1 MVSDAAS
8 SAEPLDESRSNAPLD
23 PAAWVD
29 QIIRTRRTSL
39 LVDPA
44 DDVPPELIAHLVE
57 LATWAPNHKRT
68 WPWRFTV
75 LTDDARYR
83 FGEALAA
90 VAAADATT
98 PPEKVAK
105 TRIKYARAAAVVLM
119 WVRCEGDEVRQ
130 REDRDAVAAAVQTLL
145 LAATSFG
152 LASYWA
158 SLAEDLADAA
168 RRFAGLDPDH
178 DLVGLVYL
186 GWPTGSVAA
195 PERPE
200 PEVTWLS

>member
-1 MVSDAAS
+1 MSDGPGSVEWGVDQHRAA
-8 SAEPLDESRSNAPLD
+8 PVD
-23 PAAWVD
+23 PATSVD
-29 QIIRTRRTSL
+29 QIIRARRTSL

-44 DDVPPELIAHLVE
+44 EEVPPELIAHLLE

-75 LTDDARYR
+75 LADDARYR

-90 VAAADATT
+90 VAGADGST

-105 TRIKYARAAAVVLM
+105 TRIKYARAAAVVLV
-119 WVRCEGDEVRQ
+119 WVRCEGDALRQ

-158 SLAEDLADAA
+158 SLAEDLTDPA

-195 PERPE
+195 PPRPE

>member
-1 MVSDAAS
+1 VAHGPSSAPADPAS
-8 SAEPLDESRSNAPLD
+8 S
-23 PAAWVD
+23 VD
-29 QIIRTRRTSL
+29 QIIRARRTSL

-44 DDVPPELIAHLVE
+44 EEVPSELIAYLVG

-75 LTDDARYR
+75 LTDEARYR

-90 VAAADATT
+90 VAGSDGTT
-98 PPEKVAK
+98 PPDKVAK
-105 TRIKYARAAAVVLM
+105 TRIKYARAAAVVLV
-119 WVRCEGDEVRQ
+119 WVRCEGDDVRQ

-158 SLAEDLADAA
+158 SLAEDLTDAA

-186 GWPTGSVAA
+186 GWPSGSVAA
-195 PERPE
+195 PQRPA
-200 PEVTWLS
+200 PEITWLS